1 MKKIFYSSQSKKK
14 AGGLKKALGILF
26 SIFGMIILFILGVL
40 IYFASKLPP
49 VELFEQRIVEE
60 STKIYDRT
68 GKVLLYEVG
77 GGLEN
82 GQVLKR
88 TYVPLEE
95 ISPYLQ
101 KAIVAAEDKNFYRH
115 FGIDPKAMLRALYIF
130 AKTKGRVVQGAS
142 TITQQLVKN
151 SLLTPEKTLKR
162 KIQEIIL
169 SVMIERKYGKEKILE
184 FYLNQ
189 VNFGSVFYGVESASQ
204 NYFGKSAK
212 DLTLNESVTLVALTQ
227 APGFYL
233 KNEKAR
239 EGRKN
244 WILDRMVELKMITKE
259 EAERAKAEKLSLKIK
274 PAVMKAPYFTHE
286 VLRILEELYGKDF
299 GSMGLKVKTTL
310 SLNLQELAEKTIDKW
325 KEKIEKNFGARNVAL
340 VALDPKSGEILAMVG
355 GRDFKE
361 TQVNIWMPRTKEG
374 FQSPGSAFKPI
385 VYATAFLKGY
395 TPETILWDVKTNFGT
410 SGQSYIPLNFDKKE
424 RGPVKMSEALA
435 QSLNIPAVKTLYLTG
450 IQEVVEQAKKMGM
463 LQTFDPKIDPTVP
476 GLSMA
481 VGGKSVHPLE
491 LVSAFGVFAAEGK
504 RYLPH
509 FILEIE
515 DRDGKIIYSPESYP
529 IQALPK
535 EVAQM
540 INWILSDNSLRAP
553 MFGARSYLNLGPFA
567 AIKTGTASTED
578 DRVTDVWAIG
588 YTQDLVVGVWAGNNY
603 NEPLKPRA
611 LGANISAPIWNQ
623 FMREATKNHQ
633 KIAFSK
639 PNIPKTGKP
648 ILDGILPTKEVV
660 LDKLS
665 QKLAS
670 SLTPEELRETKKFP
684 VCHSILYYVKKDNPQ
699 GPPPQ
704 NPESDP
710 QFRNWEGA
718 VQNWCQKNGLAL
730 PTETTP
736 YHQEVNLPKIIL
748 LEKFAQRENPDE
760 RITSLKFSFKVEAPL
775 GIKALT
781 LLHEGAVLKRMENLT
796 ENEFSFEFLVPKDLP
811 QKESYLIEIQVED
824 IALNKTKLILNFP

>member
-1 MKKIFYSSQSKKK
+1 MKKVSYSSPLKNKRGK
-14 AGGLKKALGILF
+14 LKKVLWFLGGVL
-26 SIFGMIILFILGVL
+26 GVTLLFILGVF
-40 IYFASKLPP
+40 IYFALKLPP
-49 VELFEQRIVEE
+49 VEFFEQRIVEE

-68 GKVLLYEVG
+68 GTVLLYEVG
-77 GGLEN
+77 GSLEN
-82 GQVLKR
+82 GQILKR
-88 TYVPLEE
+88 TYVPLEK

-101 KAIVAAEDKNFYRH
+101 KAIVAAEDKNFYKH

-130 AKTKGRVVQGAS
+130 IKTKGKVAQGAS

-169 SVMIERKYGKEKILE
+169 SVMIERRYGKDKILE

-189 VNFGSVFYGVESASQ
+189 INFGSVFYGVESAAQ

-212 DLTLNESVTLVALTQ
+212 DLTLSESATLAAITQ

-233 KNEKAR
+233 KNKEAR
-239 EGRKN
+239 EKRKN
-244 WILDRMVELKMITKE
+244 WILDRMVELKMISKE
-259 EAERAKAEKLSLKIK
+259 EAEKAKEEKISLEIK
-274 PAVMKAPYFTHE
+274 PAIMKAPYFTHE
-286 VLRILEELYGKDF
+286 VLKILEDLYGKDF

-310 SLNLQELAEKTIDKW
+310 SIKLQELAEKTINEW
-325 KEKIEKNFGARNVAL
+325 KDKIEKNFGAKNVAL

-361 TQVNIWMPRTKEG
+361 SQVNIWMPTTKEG

-385 VYATAFLKGY
+385 VYATAFSKGY
-395 TPETILWDVKTNFGT
+395 TPETILWDVKTDFGIQ
-410 SGQSYIPLNFDKKE
+410 GKSYIPLNFDKKE
-424 RGPVKMSEALA
+424 RGPVKMAEALA
-435 QSLNIPAVKTLYLTG
+435 QSLNIPAVETLYLAG
-450 IQEVVEQAKKMGM
+450 IQDVIEQAKKMGM
-463 LQTFDPKIDPTVP
+463 LQTFDQKIDPTVP

-515 DRDGKIIYSPESYP
+515 DRNGKIIYAPESYP
-529 IQALPK
+529 VQALSK

-553 MFGARSYLNLGPFA
+553 IFGANSYLNLGPFA
-567 AIKTGTASTED
+567 AIKTGTAAFEENKP
-578 DRVTDVWAIG
+578 TDVWAIG
-588 YTQDLVVGVWAGNNY
+588 YTRDLVVGVWAGNNY

-623 FMREATKNHQ
+623 FMKEATKDYQ

-639 PNIPKTGKP
+639 PNLPKTGKP
-648 ILDGILPTKEVV
+648 ILDGILPTTEVV

-670 SLTPEELRETKKFP
+670 PLTPEELRETKKFP
-684 VCHSILYYVKKDNPQ
+684 VCHSILYYVKKDDPQ

-704 NPESDP
+704 KPESDP
-710 QFRNWEGA
+710 QFRNWESA
-718 VQNWCQKNGLAL
+718 VRSWCQKNGFLA
-730 PTETTP
+730 PSETTP
-736 YHQEVNLPKIIL
+736 YHQESNLPKFTL
-748 LEKFAQRENPDE
+748 LEKFAKKEDSGGK
-760 RITSLKFSFKVEAPL
+760 ITSLKFSFKVEAPL
-775 GIKALT
+775 GMKTLT
-781 LLHEGAVLKRMENLT
+781 LFHEGNVLEKIENPT
-796 ENEFSFEFLVPKDLP
+796 SNDFSFEFQIPKDLP
-811 QKESYLIEIQVED
+811 QKESYTIEIQAED
-824 IALNKTKLILNFP
+824 SALNKSKFILNFP